1 MKKGLILKKGFT
13 LVELLVVVAVIAI
26 LAAITV
32 VAINPA
38 KKLSQSRDAAR
49 KSSMQQIVTA
59 MATYYT
65 QNASYTA
72 TTAELVS
79 LGELKSLPKGPTGN
93 DFSYAVN
100 PSTCTTAGKTCTG
113 AVIYDT
119 YEQPNTACTTGTAY
133 WGWTSGSGI
142 IGKICTAGTPA
153 YTDVPVVD

>member
-1 MKKGLILKKGFT
+1 MKKGFT

-38 KKLSQSRDAAR
+38 KKLAQSRDAAR

-59 MATYYT
+59 LSTYYT

-79 LGELKSLPKGPTGN
+79 TGELKNLPKGPTGS
-93 DFSYAVN
+93 DFSYAVT
-100 PSTCTTAGKTCTG
+100 PSTCTTAAKTCTA
-113 AVIYDT
+113 AVIYDD
-119 YEQPNTACTTGTAY
+119 YEQPNTVCGTGSAR
-133 WGWTSGSGI
+133 WGWTSSTGV
-142 IGKICTAGTPA
+142 IGKICTAGTP
-153 YTDVPVVD
+153 TPSDVPVVD